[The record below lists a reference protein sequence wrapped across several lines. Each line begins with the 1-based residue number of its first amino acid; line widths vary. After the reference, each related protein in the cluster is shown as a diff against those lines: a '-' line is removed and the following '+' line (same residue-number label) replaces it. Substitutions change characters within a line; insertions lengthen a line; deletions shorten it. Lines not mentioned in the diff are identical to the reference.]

1 MLAFNTKSWMTV
13 PDSGGGGGG
22 GGRRGDLL
30 TGTT

>member
-1 MLAFNTKSWMTV
+1 MLAINTKSCMTV

-22 GGRRGDLL
+22 RGDQL

>member
-22 GGRRGDLL
+22 GGRGDLL